1 MSNSNPPEP
10 QKLPVDNQSYFLT
23 YDCPAGCK
31 QTHAET
37 ATQSSP
43 LRLRFSSLTL
53 DELSEQLDRRTKET
67 QQLQEEIESA
77 TREALRRF
85 GITYSNS
92 SPGQSCYKND
102 SAEDPSGC
110 SAHAQPVTR
119 AVVGCLDALKLDEA
133 QRDTGSCE
141 QEWLENATDRCREQL
156 SDLQLN
162 EGHSEEQETFSP
174 QRAFVNMQVKL
185 HEAEMEKDVLSDQR
199 AKGSRTNVHQVE
211 KMLRLLEE
219 RQNIKRSADQE
230 LQETEDEA
238 PPLHR
243 KVEPSGKVVKKVCNT
258 LSEKPFGNNLTCNKT
273 VKHRGPPPC
282 VENPSE
288 ETDRQHWTVF
298 SQKERQRNEE
308 DDGSFKRERMEDL
321 ITSLG
326 QEMATLTDKLSSSK
340 LSGVNVCA
348 KLGLLKHV
356 AERQTSLHHCQISE
370 LESALSSHSDK
381 VGYLEKTIVEIKT
394 LLCAV
399 QNERDRSLQQ
409 AKELQSQLQQL
420 KSFCDKQRLEHREG
434 TEVLRGQLELSRKQL
449 CTAEEETSCLRA
461 LLEQRSRE
469 TLQAEHEALRLKLN
483 DREKTIDTLRPQIQR
498 SVQTTARHSGTITKL
513 QRENSFLINQHRHEI
528 QQLKAGLVQHQSD
541 LVRVER
547 ERRELQASLTELKL
561 RVQEETVEKQR
572 VIKQL
577 ELQRRQLFS
586 LTKEHEE
593 LQRLHSC
600 KNDEHQGVVL
610 KLQSQLI
617 SAQDELD
624 HTRRGLKTLKA
635 ADGHGL
641 RVALDMQKEITARR
655 EEADSLQSR
664 IQHLEEKEEKM
675 QQEKRRQNLETHR
688 QLQELTFV
696 REEKRQLAN
705 ELTAL
710 RSKDHQ
716 LRERIN
722 ELEAILHKMW
732 ESLANCQDFLQLR
745 EQEYF
750 RLKLQHALNLKELPG
765 QNLCAVPTVSPPE
778 PNSRTPSAPT
788 APPSSEHPYT
798 TQIKEDCAC
807 ELGSLVKGMR
817 AVISDNH
824 RPHTDKSAVSSS
836 FHRRRSAP
844 ERQDTATIAENEE
857 GVKFCTRL
865 RRKTCGSEPRFLK
878 TTEPNGQ
885 TVNNRDGTFSSSPV
899 SAAKY
904 TTFPAILSLGRR
916 SPVHSLLTS
925 NPSSLQKNA

>member
-1 MSNSNPPEP
+1 
-10 QKLPVDNQSYFLT
+10 
-23 YDCPAGCK
+23 
-31 QTHAET
+31 
-37 ATQSSP
+37 
-43 LRLRFSSLTL
+43 
-53 DELSEQLDRRTKET
+53 
-67 QQLQEEIESA
+67 
-77 TREALRRF
+77 
-85 GITYSNS
+85 
-92 SPGQSCYKND
+92 
-102 SAEDPSGC
+102 
-110 SAHAQPVTR
+110 
-119 AVVGCLDALKLDEA
+119 
-133 QRDTGSCE
+133 
-141 QEWLENATDRCREQL
+141 
-156 SDLQLN
+156 
-162 EGHSEEQETFSP
+162 
-174 QRAFVNMQVKL
+174 
-185 HEAEMEKDVLSDQR
+185 
-199 AKGSRTNVHQVE
+199 
-211 KMLRLLEE
+211 
-219 RQNIKRSADQE
+219 
-230 LQETEDEA
+230 
-238 PPLHR
+238 
-243 KVEPSGKVVKKVCNT
+243 
-258 LSEKPFGNNLTCNKT
+258 
-273 VKHRGPPPC
+273 
-282 VENPSE
+282 
-288 ETDRQHWTVF
+288 
-298 SQKERQRNEE
+298 
-308 DDGSFKRERMEDL
+308 MEDL

-340 LSGVNVCA
+340 LSGVNLCA

-381 VGYLEKTIVEIKT
+381 VDYLEKTIVEIKT
-394 LLCAV
+394 QLCAV
-399 QNERDRSLQQ
+399 QKERDRSLQQ

-420 KSFCDKQRLEHREG
+420 KSFCEKQRLEHREG

-449 CTAEEETSCLRA
+449 CTAEEEKSCLQA

-469 TLQAEHEALRLKLN
+469 TLQAEHEALRLKLIE
-483 DREKTIDTLRPQIQR
+483 REKTIDILRPQVER
-498 SVQTTARHSGTITKL
+498 SLQTAARHSDAITKL
-513 QRENSFLINQHRHEI
+513 QRENSFLIDRHRHEI
-528 QQLKAGLVQHQSD
+528 QQLKAELVQHQSD
-541 LVRVER
+541 LER
-547 ERRELQASLTELKL
+547 ERRELQASLTEQKL
-561 RVQEETVEKQR
+561 RVQEETAEKQR
-572 VIKQL
+572 VMKQL
-577 ELQRRQLFS
+577 ELQRGQLFS
-586 LTKEHEE
+586 LTEEHEE
-593 LQRLHSC
+593 LRRLHSC
-600 KNDEHQGVVL
+600 KSDEHRGVVL
-610 KLQSQLI
+610 KLQSQLR
-617 SAQDELD
+617 SAHHELH

-664 IQHLEEKEEKM
+664 IQHLEEKVEKM
-675 QQEKRRQNLETHR
+675 QQEERRQNLETHR

-732 ESLANCQDFLQLR
+732 ESLANCQDFLQLK

-778 PNSRTPSAPT
+778 LNSRTQSAPT

-798 TQIKEDCAC
+798 TQITEDCAC
-807 ELGSLVKGMR
+807 ELGSLVKGIQ
-817 AVISDNH
+817 AVSSDNH

-857 GVKFCTRL
+857 GVKFCSRL
-865 RRKTCGSEPRFLK
+865 RRKTCSSEPRFLK
-878 TTEPNGQ
+878 TTEPNGR
-885 TVNNRDGTFSSSPV
+885 TVNNREGPFTSSPV

-925 NPSSLQKNA
+925 NPSR

>member
-10 QKLPVDNQSYFLT
+10 QLPVDSQSNFLT
-23 YDCPAGCK
+23 YDCPAGGK

-37 ATQSSP
+37 ASQSSP

-67 QQLQEEIESA
+67 QQLQEEIENA

-85 GITYSNS
+85 GCTYSS
-92 SPGQSCYKND
+92 TGQSCYKND
-102 SAEDPSGC
+102 SAEDPSGG
-110 SAHAQPVTR
+110 SAHAQPVTQ
-119 AVVGCLDALKLDEA
+119 AVVCCLDALKLDEA
-133 QRDTGSCE
+133 QRDRGFCK
-141 QEWLENATDRCREQL
+141 QEWLENSTDRCLEQL

-185 HEAEMEKDVLSDQR
+185 NEAQMENDVLSDQR
-199 AKGSRTNVHQVE
+199 AKGSRANVDQVE

-230 LQETEDEA
+230 LQETEGEA

-243 KVEPSGKVVKKVCNT
+243 KVEPSGKVVKKVCST
-258 LSEKPFGNNLTCNKT
+258 PSEKPFGKNLTCNKN

-282 VENPSE
+282 VGNPSK
-288 ETDRQHWTVF
+288 ETDRQHCTVF
-298 SQKERQRNEE
+298 SQKERQRNQE

-340 LSGVNVCA
+340 LSGVNLCA

-356 AERQTSLHHCQISE
+356 AERQTSLHHCQISD
-370 LESALSSHSDK
+370 LESALSGHSDK
-381 VGYLEKTIVEIKT
+381 
-394 LLCAV
+394 
-399 QNERDRSLQQ
+399 
-409 AKELQSQLQQL
+409 
-420 KSFCDKQRLEHREG
+420 SFCEKQRLEHREG

-449 CTAEEETSCLRA
+449 CAAEEEKSCLQA

-469 TLQAEHEALRLKLN
+469 TLQAEHEALRLKLIE
-483 DREKTIDTLRPQIQR
+483 REKTIDILRPQVER
-498 SVQTTARHSGTITKL
+498 SVQTAARHSDAITKL
-513 QRENSFLINQHRHEI
+513 QRENSFLIDRHRHEI
-528 QQLKAGLVQHQSD
+528 QQLKAELVQHQSD
-541 LVRVER
+541 LER
-547 ERRELQASLTELKL
+547 ERRELQASLTEQKL
-561 RVQEETVEKQR
+561 RVQEETAEKQR
-572 VIKQL
+572 VMKQL

-586 LTKEHEE
+586 LTEEHEE
-593 LQRLHSC
+593 LRRLHSC
-600 KNDEHQGVVL
+600 KNDEHQAVVL
-610 KLQSQLI
+610 KLQSQLR
-617 SAQDELD
+617 SAHHELH

-664 IQHLEEKEEKM
+664 IQHLEEKVEKM
-675 QQEKRRQNLETHR
+675 QQEERRQNLETHR

-722 ELEAILHKMW
+722 ELESILHKMW

-750 RLKLQHALNLKELPG
+750 PLKLQHALNLKELPG
-765 QNLCAVPTVSPPE
+765 QDLCAFQTVSPPE
-778 PNSRTPSAPT
+778 LNSRTPSAPT

-807 ELGSLVKGMR
+807 ELSSLVKGIQ
-817 AVISDNH
+817 AVSSDNH

-857 GVKFCTRL
+857 GVKFCSRL
-865 RRKTCGSEPRFLK
+865 RRKTCSSEPRFLK

-885 TVNNRDGTFSSSPV
+885 TVNNRDEYLIFLKT
-899 SAAKY
+899 Y
-904 TTFPAILSLGRR
+904 
-916 SPVHSLLTS
+916 
-925 NPSSLQKNA
+925 QKNLDH